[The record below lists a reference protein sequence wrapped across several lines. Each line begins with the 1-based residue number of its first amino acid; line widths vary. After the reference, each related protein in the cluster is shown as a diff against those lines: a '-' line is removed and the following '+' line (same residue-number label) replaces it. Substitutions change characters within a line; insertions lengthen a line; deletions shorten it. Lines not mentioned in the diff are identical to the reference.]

1 MYGFFLQSVA
11 EKNKKSPDTFRENP
25 EYTDRDKI
33 IPTLLIIKGNVYV
46 ERVRQIRKFLRI
58 YGLERDILVEARKW
72 KNNIL
77 KREIFI

>member
-33 IPTLLIIKGNVYV
+33 IPTHLKETRYIRLEKEMFPTLLIIKGNAPKSLKPYT
-46 ERVRQIRKFLRI
+46 
-58 YGLERDILVEARKW
+58 
-72 KNNIL
+72 NIL
-77 KREIFI
+77 KIWMRTISK